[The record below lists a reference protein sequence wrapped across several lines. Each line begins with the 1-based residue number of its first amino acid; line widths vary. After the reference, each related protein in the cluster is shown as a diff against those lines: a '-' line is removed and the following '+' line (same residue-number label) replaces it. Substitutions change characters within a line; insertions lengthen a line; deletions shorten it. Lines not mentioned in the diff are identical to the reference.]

1 MQIASTTR
9 PAATVVT
16 RTPPPTAHELSVMMP
31 FGRYSVQAQVGIGGM
46 GTVYRGTQLSLGRPV
61 AIKVLRVSDGYD
73 YAFED
78 RFRREARAMA
88 ALNHPNIVAIYDYGH
103 LGSEF
108 LFFVMEFV
116 DGTDL
121 GEIMR
126 QGRMTPELALG
137 LLPQICAALEYAH
150 SKGIV
155 HRDIKPANIMLTAND
170 EVKVMDFGIARVLGS
185 ARQTKTGRLIGT
197 LEYMSPEQMR
207 SQETDAR
214 SDVYSLGILLY
225 EMLTGR
231 VPFQSTSDYE
241 LMRAQVEDEPIAPR
255 DFKGDIPLAVELAI
269 LRALAKDPAA
279 RFQSA
284 TEFRAALISAVPAA
298 ALKTETAEPLIK
310 ATRFA
315 ATEPQFDEP
324 ISTAR
329 MPGSQSAG
337 FDAHTGTYTLRLP
350 SFLLTAREQFTAR
363 FGHLNW
369 KHYGSAAA
377 LLAIVIGLTS
387 LRRDNQPAPVTTP
400 EPQPTATQPAPV
412 QPLPVPSAPAIIAPL
427 SQETAVRP
435 LDPQAA
441 EAENPAPA
449 KQTAP
454 RAKAAQSQVAARAQP
469 RPTRSAQT
477 QRQAAPTPTPTPQ
490 QAQKQEPK
498 KKWWEKAAEV
508 GVGVTDAIIRK
519 KRGRP

>member
-1 MQIASTTR
+1 MIGQIIGTFR
-9 PAATVVT
+9 I
-16 RTPPPTAHELSVMMP
+16 EQKI
-31 FGRYSVQAQVGIGGM
+31 GEGGM
-46 GTVYRGTQLSLGRPV
+46 GAVYRGRDLMLEREV
-61 AIKVLRVSDGYD
+61 AIKALRPELARQPELV
-73 YAFED
+73 A
-78 RFRREARAMA
+78 RFRSEAVTLAK
-88 ALNHPNIVAIYDYGH
+88 LNHSHIATLYNFLRHGDDY
-103 LGSEF
+103 F
-108 LFFVMEFV
+108 MVMEFV
-116 DGTDL
+116 RGSTL
-121 GEIMR
+121 EAIIR
-126 QGRMTPELALG
+126 QTGAIETECAVRLFCQALEGIAHAHALG
-137 LLPQICAALEYAH
+137 VI
-150 SKGIV
+150 

>member
-1 MQIASTTR
+1 MIGQIIGTFR
-9 PAATVVT
+9 I
-16 RTPPPTAHELSVMMP
+16 EQKI
-31 FGRYSVQAQVGIGGM
+31 GEGGM
-46 GTVYRGTQLSLGRPV
+46 GAVYRGRDLMLEREV
-61 AIKVLRVSDGYD
+61 AIKALRPELARQPELV
-73 YAFED
+73 A
-78 RFRREARAMA
+78 RFRSEAVTLAK
-88 ALNHPNIVAIYDYGH
+88 LNHSHIATLYNFLRHGDDY
-103 LGSEF
+103 F
-108 LFFVMEFV
+108 MVMEFV
-116 DGTDL
+116 RGSTL
-121 GEIMR
+121 EAIIR
-126 QGRMTPELALG
+126 QTGAIETECAVRLFCQALEGIAHAHALG
-137 LLPQICAALEYAH
+137 VI
-150 SKGIV
+150 

-284 TEFRAALISAVPAA
+284 IEFRAALISAVPAA
-298 ALKTETAEPLIK
+298 ALKTEPAEPLIK

-454 RAKAAQSQVAARAQP
+454 RAKAAQSQVAASAQP